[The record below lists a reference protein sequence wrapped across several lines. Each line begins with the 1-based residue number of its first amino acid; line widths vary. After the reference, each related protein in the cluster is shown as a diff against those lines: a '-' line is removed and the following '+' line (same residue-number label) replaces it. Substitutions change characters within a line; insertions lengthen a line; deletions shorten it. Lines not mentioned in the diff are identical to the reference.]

1 MIKMEEEKKMEEI
14 REIEDIKV
22 YEVDTEKL
30 KIHSVFSKW
39 FPRASSEVHVAL
51 RHDIQLNK
59 QQVPIEI
66 NKDLEIL
73 DGYNRWAIL
82 RELKIP
88 KAKVIYKAF
97 KTKEEEMRYV
107 FSKNFPRRDL
117 NTWQRIVV
125 ALQLIE
131 NQLKEQ
137 KINTPLE
144 EFLRR
149 RGRPSKNSAKL
160 QNFRVQG
167 IQGIAK
173 ITGLSTR
180 TLEYAITVYFEG
192 DERLH
197 KKLNEGKISILQAYN
212 IVKPKNRDKQM
223 TEHLK
228 KIKRETTEDLKEE
241 IRELKEKVEQ
251 YRRKACMDGIITV
264 KCPHCNQELSLYRY
278 LPFPEAK
285 KDDVELVRSEQYELL
300 RKWLRE
306 GDEDSYDNDATS
318 T

>member
-22 YEVDTEKL
+22 YAVDTDKL

-73 DGYNRWAIL
+73 DGYNRWAVL
-82 RELKIP
+82 RELRIP
-88 KAKVIYKAF
+88 KTKVVYKVF
-97 KTKEEEMRYV
+97 KTKEEERRYV

-125 ALQLIE
+125 VLKLIE
-131 NQLKEQ
+131 NQLKEE
-137 KINTPLE
+137 KIDTPLE
-144 EFLRR
+144 EYLKR
-149 RGRPSKNSAKL
+149 RGRPSKKSANL

-167 IQGIAK
+167 IAE

-180 TLEYAITVYFEG
+180 TVEYALRVYFEG

-285 KDDVELVRSEQYELL
+285 KDDVELVRSEQRELL
-300 RKWLRE
+300 YKWLRE
-306 GDEDSYDNDATS
+306 GDEDNYDNDETS
-318 T
+318 L